1 MGALKNLLSLGITVG
16 LSDRQ
21 QFVEKA
27 AGIITKYQHDPEAA
41 ERLAEG
47 VVQYLEQLQHDIRL
61 QRNIQG
67 AMPTDEINRLSQ
79 AMEELTAELKKQK
92 RG

>member
-27 AGIITKYQHDPEAA
+27 AGIITKYQQDPEAA

-47 VVQYLEQLQHDIRL
+47 VVHYLEQLQEDIRM
-61 QRNIQG
+61 QRNIRG
-67 AMPTDEINRLSQ
+67 AIPTDDINRLTEAIEQ
-79 AMEELTAELKKQK
+79 LTKEMKKHK
-92 RG
+92 T